1 MRSPK
6 TPQKYFLKSDLK
18 ISKNLNNRPD
28 FVRIPSPERGQKRG
42 RELQSA
48 RQLRGK

>member
-1 MRSPK
+1 VAAS
-6 TPQKYFLKSDLK
+6 SED
-18 ISKNLNNRPD
+18 RPD
-28 FVRIPSPERGQKRG
+28 FIRIPSPERGQKRG